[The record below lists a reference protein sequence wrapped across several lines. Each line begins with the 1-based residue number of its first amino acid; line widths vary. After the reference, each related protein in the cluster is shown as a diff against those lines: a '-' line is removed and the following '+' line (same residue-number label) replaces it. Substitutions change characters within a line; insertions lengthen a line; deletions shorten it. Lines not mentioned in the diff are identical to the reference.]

1 MLSTRVEIDLTDR
14 PRHGR
19 TQILV
24 RCQSQDKELVE
35 RIAKA
40 CGMTLAEFVRTTVI
54 KAARKID
61 EGMRDSD
68 GKEQG

>member
-1 MLSTRVEIDLTDR
+1 MLNTRIEIDLTDR

-24 RCQSQDKELVE
+24 RCQLQDKQLIE
-35 RIAKA
+35 RIAKV

-54 KAARKID
+54 KSARKID
-61 EGMRDSD
+61 EEMKLAE
-68 GKEQG
+68 GKA